1 MDTPDIETKSRSKTT
16 SIGNEMEA
24 LAERHLISAGLRI
37 VERNFRGRFGEI
49 DLIARDGG
57 TLIFVEVRYRRS
69 RQFGGAGAS
78 VDFRK
83 QRKLLATANGYLQYR
98 KIDCPCRF
106 DVITI
111 EQEKYS
117 ETLAIDWI
125 QNAFGQ

>member
-1 MDTPDIETKSRSKTT
+1 MDTT
-16 SIGNEMEA
+16 SIGNHMEA
-24 LAERHLISAGLRI
+24 VAERHITGAGLRV

-49 DLIARDGG
+49 DLIARDGN
-57 TLIFVEVRYRRS
+57 TLVFVEVRYRRN
-69 RQFGGAGAS
+69 RNFGGAGVS

-111 EQEKYS
+111 ERGERNES
-117 ETLAIDWI
+117 LNIDWI

>member
-1 MDTPDIETKSRSKTT
+1 MDTT
-16 SIGNEMEA
+16 SIGSQMEA
-24 LAERHLISAGLRI
+24 VAERHLTSAGLRI

-57 TLIFVEVRYRRS
+57 TLVFVEVRYRRS
-69 RQFGGAGAS
+69 RRFGGAGVS

-98 KIDCPCRF
+98 KINCPCRF

-111 EQEKYS
+111 ERGNHS
-117 ETLAIDWI
+117 ESLDIDWI
-125 QNAFGQ
+125 KNAFGQ

>member
-1 MDTPDIETKSRSKTT
+1 MDTT
-16 SIGNEMEA
+16 SIGNKMEG
-24 LAERHLISAGLRI
+24 LAERYLTGAGLHI

-49 DLIARDGG
+49 DLIAREGS
-57 TLIFVEVRYRRS
+57 TLVFIEVRYRRG

-98 KIDCPCRF
+98 KLDCPCRI

-111 EQEKYS
+111 EPGTSPDSLDINWVK
-117 ETLAIDWI
+117 
-125 QNAFGQ
+125 NAFGQ

>member
-1 MDTPDIETKSRSKTT
+1 MDSTA
-16 SIGNEMEA
+16 IGNRMEA
-24 LAERHLISAGLRI
+24 IAERHLTNAGLRI

-57 TLIFVEVRYRRS
+57 TLVFVEVRYRRN
-69 RQFGGAGAS
+69 RRFGGAGVS

-83 QRKLLATANGYLQYR
+83 QRKLLTTANGYLQYR

-111 EQEKYS
+111 ERGDHKES
-117 ETLAIDWI
+117 LDIDWI